1 MSSHFARLVIL
12 PLAAFALA
20 AAPVRAQEALGGNE
34 WAHSTELGAAIGGAT
49 GGTGGGHAG
58 AILGGTAAWQVSR
71 WVAVEGRGGWFDRGT
86 GASGFAADL
95 SALVGFVPKQRVT
108 PYASAGFGLYR
119 ASFDSSNAPMS
130 TFYRRRLSA
139 SGAALGAGATFTDPA
154 FRFGAGVDLIARRNV
169 SFRPEASVLLVRRD
183 GTTETIGTV
192 GLRIAYRFEAHPV
205 TPATDSR

>member
-1 MSSHFARLVIL
+1 MSSHFGRLVIL
-12 PLAAFALA
+12 PLAVVALA
-20 AAPVRAQEALGGNE
+20 AAAARAQETAGGNE
-34 WAHSTELGAAIGGAT
+34 WAHSTELGASIGGAT
-49 GGTGGGHAG
+49 GGGQTG

-119 ASFDSSNAPMS
+119 ASFDSTNGPMS
-130 TFYRRRLSA
+130 AFYRRRVA
-139 SGAALGAGATFTDPA
+139 AGGAPLGAGATFTDPA

-169 SFRPEASVLLVRRD
+169 SFRPEASVMLVRRD
-183 GTTETIGTV
+183 GNTETIGTF

-205 TPATDSR
+205 TPATDAR